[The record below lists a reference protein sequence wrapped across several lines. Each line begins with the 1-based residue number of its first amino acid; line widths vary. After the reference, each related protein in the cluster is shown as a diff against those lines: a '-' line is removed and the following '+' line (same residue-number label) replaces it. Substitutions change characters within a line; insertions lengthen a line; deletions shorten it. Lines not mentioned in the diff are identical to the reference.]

1 MDAKIK
7 VLTEDTIGKIAAGE
21 VVERPASVV
30 KELVE
35 NSIDA
40 GADSVEIEI
49 QGAGQTLI
57 RVADNGEGMAAEDSK
72 LACYRHATSKISSP
86 EDLDH
91 ITSLGFRGEALAS
104 IAAVSQVDII
114 TRTASADEGTY
125 VYIESAEVQRVRPAA
140 RDTGTTV
147 EVRNLFYNVPA
158 RRKFL
163 KKASTEMAEIINI
176 AGRFILAY
184 PGIEFKLVHGERLV
198 LHAPGNSSVP
208 DRIKRVLG
216 DDFYRGMTE
225 VSLSAGD
232 LSVKGFASR
241 PSFTLKDRRKQI
253 FFLNGRFI
261 RSRVLG
267 DALQKAYES
276 MLERGRYPAAVLFFE
291 MPPEK
296 ADINVH
302 PAKLQ
307 AKFQDEVSLRSM
319 LESAVRSAFRQG
331 SKESISCVGAP
342 PQPGAAVPYLADTD
356 DDLGSLAPEG
366 SYDVQSEFGYSYE
379 KEWSSAGSVPGK
391 YFLQAGDCYIV
402 RAGKEGIVLID
413 QHAAH
418 ERVLYEI
425 FRRSLGESSPE
436 RQNLLFPVRVDLSA
450 EDALLMDKLK
460 KDLMKLG
467 FEVEPF
473 GGGSFV
479 IQAVPAI
486 LADRDV
492 KTVVLDILSDLSRAG
507 IEKADLIDELIKVMS
522 CRGAIK
528 AGARLTPAETE
539 ELLDQLEKCEL
550 PFTCPH
556 GRPTTIKITVEDLE
570 KMFRRK

>member
-1 MDAKIK
+1 MHTKIK

-57 RVADNGEGMAAEDSK
+57 RVADNGEGMADEDSK
-72 LACYRHATSKISSP
+72 LACYRHATSKISSA

-91 ITSLGFRGEALAS
+91 INSLGFRGEALAS

-114 TRTASADEGTY
+114 TRTASAEAGTY
-125 VYIESAEVQRVRPAA
+125 LYIESAEVQRIRPAA

-163 KKASTEMAEIINI
+163 KKGSTEMAEIINVV
-176 AGRFILAY
+176 GRFILAY

-198 LHAPGNSSVP
+198 LHAPGNLSGS

-216 DDFYRGMTE
+216 DDFGRGMME
-225 VSLSAGD
+225 VSGSAED
-232 LSVKGFASR
+232 MRVRGFASR

-261 RSRVLG
+261 RARFLG

-302 PAKLQ
+302 PAKLE
-307 AKFQDEVSLRSM
+307 AKFQDEGTIRSM
-319 LESAVRSAFRQG
+319 LESAVRSAFAHGSKKSVSFDGDPEHSHPPDLYPPDAENDIETLAPQG
-331 SKESISCVGAP
+331 SC
-342 PQPGAAVPYLADTD
+342 
-356 DDLGSLAPEG
+356 
-366 SYDVQSEFGYSYE
+366 DVQTEFGYSYE
-379 KEWSSAGSVPGK
+379 KEYSAAWNASGK
-391 YFLQAGDCYIV
+391 YFLRAGDCYIV
-402 RAGKEGIVLID
+402 RAGKEGIVLVD

-418 ERVLYEI
+418 ERVLYEF
-425 FRRSLGESSPE
+425 FRKALGESPPE

-460 KDLMKLG
+460 NDLMKLG

-486 LADRDV
+486 LAERDV
-492 KTVVLDILSDLSRAG
+492 KTVVLDILSDLSG
-507 IEKADLIDELIKVMS
+507 TGTEKADLIDELIKVIS
-522 CRGAIK
+522 CRSAIK
-528 AGARLTPAETE
+528 SGARLTPSETE

-556 GRPTTIKITVEDLE
+556 GRPTTIKITVDDLE